1 MTVGHERRDWRG
13 PKTLTSQLPGP
24 LQIAEGLY
32 LSVLEAGSVLYHKP
46 RLLRLNLL
54 ENVQHD
60 VIGPVSNH
68 VYVLI
73 TEMCEFESNVPASV
87 RTTCQP
93 RCHACLIF
101 SRITSGSVVSKPE
114 VELLSEYGASK
125 EAPQDPKAPTNRQRR
140 RLTPV
145 LQTYRP

>member
-1 MTVGHERRDWRG
+1 MTVGHKQRDG
-13 PKTLTSQLPGP
+13 KGSKILTSQSPGP
-24 LQIAEGLY
+24 LQITEGQY
-32 LSVLEAGSVLYHKP
+32 LRVLEAGSVLCCKS
-46 RLLRLNLL
+46 RFLRLNLL

-60 VIGPVSNH
+60 VIRPVSNH

-73 TEMCEFESNVPASV
+73 MEMCEFKSNMPASI

-93 RCHACLIF
+93 CCHDCLIF

-125 EAPQDPKAPTNRQRR
+125 EAPQDPKAP
-140 RLTPV
+140 V
-145 LQTYRP
+145 KC